1 MSREMRRTHEGVW
14 PRARTRLHITNSCRC
29 GRVRALAL
37 RFAPGHAFG
46 TSGNFERYR
55 QAEAGSIKELQFE
68 KWVVQRPLV
77 ADAGE
82 AQTEQGIDARL

>member
-1 MSREMRRTHEGVW
+1 MRGSAGV
-14 PRARTRLHITNSCRC
+14 ATL
-29 GRVRALAL
+29 
-37 RFAPGHAFG
+37 
-46 TSGNFERYR
+46 ERYR

-82 AQTEQGIDARL
+82 AHTEQGIDARL